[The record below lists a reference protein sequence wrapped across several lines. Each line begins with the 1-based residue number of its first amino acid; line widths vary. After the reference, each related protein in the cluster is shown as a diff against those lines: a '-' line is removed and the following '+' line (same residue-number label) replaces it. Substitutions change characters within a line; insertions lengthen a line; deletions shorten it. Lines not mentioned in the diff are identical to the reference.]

1 MGRGGESGIL
11 RNLKA
16 QILCAP
22 RGGDDARGRERS
34 TQAEQ
39 SKGQKDKINNKGV
52 NPDQS
57 PFFCRRTKSSL
68 RRLFPS
74 VSPVGMEVAKEEGG
88 CVVRSGSCGRRRGP
102 HCGRRQWV
110 RVTRPS
116 RIIIIYHRCQIG
128 RPVPTNPT
136 IPTRPRCPSCPSCP
150 TC

>member
-16 QILCAP
+16 QMCAP
-22 RGGDDARGRERS
+22 RGDDARGREGS

-39 SKGQKDKINNKGV
+39 SKGQKDKRNNKGV

-74 VSPVGMEVAKEEGG
+74 VSPVGMEAAKEEGG
-88 CVVRSGSCGRRRGP
+88 VLSGRGRVAVVAVHIAVDVNGFGSRA
-102 HCGRRQWV
+102 
-110 RVTRPS
+110 
-116 RIIIIYHRCQIG
+116 
-128 RPVPTNPT
+128 
-136 IPTRPRCPSCPSCP
+136 PRASSSFI
-150 TC
+150 TGAR